1 MGQGPL
7 IDRRA
12 LLAAG
17 AALGMAPA
25 LPVHASPAL
34 AADQDARVRAL
45 LRQMTLDEK
54 IGQTHQPAGGRQKA
68 LNSKI
73 DATAL
78 DLVRKGGVGSYLH
91 VAGAAF
97 LRELQRTA
105 VEESRLKI
113 PLLFAIDVVHGFRTL
128 YPVPLA
134 MAATFDPEI
143 VRAAARMAA
152 VETAVSGL
160 HWTFAPMVDIARDP
174 RWGRIVEGAGE
185 DPYLGGVMAAAQVRG
200 FQGDGLAAKDSILA
214 CAKHFGAYGAAAGGR
229 DYDSAELSDRTLN
242 EVYLPPFHAAAKAGA
257 GTMMTAFN
265 DLNGE
270 PTTANAA
277 LVRGVLK
284 TQWAWPG
291 LVVSDWN
298 AILELVN
305 HGIAQTPVQAAALAL
320 RAGVDM
326 DMASGVY
333 AAHLKTAIGQD
344 PSLLPLLDQA
354 VTRILT
360 AKMRLGL
367 FDDPYR
373 FGDPEREK
381 TIFVGPEHRA
391 IAREAARKAVVLLRN
406 DGGLLPIAPAT
417 KKIAV
422 IGALATDSLSQLG
435 SWKARGQVA
444 DVAPLLPALKAA
456 APAGTE
462 IVHVAGASPRSDD
475 ESGIQAAVEAART
488 ADLVLLMVGEDFDHS
503 GESRSRSDL
512 SLPGAQGALA
522 RAVLATGKPV
532 VVLLP
537 SGRPL
542 VAPEVLEKAPAV
554 LATWFL
560 GVEAGPALADILFG
574 RAAPGG
580 RLPVAFPRA
589 TGQSPTYYAH
599 VPTGRPADPDLA
611 KDTARYHDVD
621 IGPLFPFGH
630 GLSYASFAYSD
641 LALDRDSIA
650 PTGAVKVSLTLANTG
665 AVEADEVVQ
674 LYVRDPLA
682 SVARPVKELRGFVR
696 VTLKPGE
703 KRRVTFTLS
712 AAQLAIWSPEGWR
725 IEAGKV
731 EVMVGASSADIRLNG
746 AFSIAASGKAREPA
760 AALQTPVAIA

>member
-1 MGQGPL
+1 MADGPL

-17 AALGMAPA
+17 AAMGLTPA
-25 LPVHASPAL
+25 LPAL

-78 DLVRKGGVGSYLH
+78 ELVRKGGVGSYLH

-143 VRAAARMAA
+143 VRATARMAA

-185 DPYLGGVMAAAQVRG
+185 DPYLGSVMADAQVRG

-265 DLNGE
+265 DLNGA

-284 TQWAWPG
+284 TQWTWPG

-298 AILELVN
+298 AILELIN
-305 HGIAQTPVQAAALAL
+305 HGIAETPVQAAALAL
-320 RAGVDM
+320 KAGVDM

-333 AAHLKTAIGQD
+333 AAHLKTAIAAD

-381 TIFVGPEHRA
+381 TVFVGPEHRA
-391 IAREAARKAVVLLRN
+391 IAREAARKAVVLLKN
-406 DGGLLPIAPAT
+406 DGGLLPIAPTAR
-417 KKIAV
+417 KIAV
-422 IGALATDSLSQLG
+422 IGALATDNLSQLG

-444 DVAPLLPALKAA
+444 DVAPLLPALKVT

-475 ESGIQAAVEAART
+475 ESGIPTAVEAAKG

-537 SGRPL
+537 SGRPI

-560 GVEAGPALADILFG
+560 GVEAGPALAEILFG
-574 RAAPGG
+574 KAAPGG
-580 RLPVAFPRA
+580 RLPVGFPRA
-589 TGQSPTYYAH
+589 TGQSPIYYAH

-611 KDTARYHDVD
+611 KDTVRYHDVD

-630 GLSYASFAYSD
+630 GLSYAAFAYSD

-650 PTGAVKVSLTLANTG
+650 PTGAVKVSLTVANTG

-674 LYVRDPLA
+674 LYVRDPVA
-682 SVARPVKELRGFVR
+682 SVARPVKELRGFAR
-696 VTLKPGE
+696 LTLKPGE
-703 KRRVTFTLS
+703 RRRVTFILA
-712 AAQLAIWSPEGWR
+712 AAQLAIWSPDGWR
-725 IEAGKV
+725 IEAGRI
-731 EVMVGASSADIRLNG
+731 EVMVGASSADIRLRG
-746 AFSIAASGKAREPA
+746 AFTIASTGKGRDPA
-760 AALQTPVAIA
+760 TALLTPVSVA

>member
-1 MGQGPL
+1 L
-7 IDRRA
+7 
-12 LLAAG
+12 
-17 AALGMAPA
+17 APA
-25 LPVHASPAL
+25 LPARSASDL
-34 AADQDARVRAL
+34 TADQQDRVRSL
-45 LRQMTLDEK
+45 LKAMTLDEK

-73 DATAL
+73 DAAAL

-105 VEESRLKI
+105 VEESRMKI

-143 VRAAARMAA
+143 VRATARMAA

-185 DPYLGGVMAAAQVRG
+185 DPYLGSVMAAAQVRG
-200 FQGDGLAAKDSILA
+200 FQGDTPASKGLGGKDSILA

-242 EVYLPPFHAAAKAGA
+242 EVYLPPFHAAAMAGS

-265 DLNGE
+265 DLNGA

-284 TQWAWPG
+284 TRWTWPG

-298 AILELVN
+298 AVLELIN
-305 HGIAQTPVQAAALAL
+305 HGIAETPAQAAALAL
-320 RAGVDM
+320 KAGVDM

-333 AAHLKTAIGQD
+333 AAHLKTAIAAD
-344 PSLLPLLDQA
+344 SSLLPLLDQA
-354 VTRILT
+354 VARILT

-373 FGDPEREK
+373 FGDVEREK
-381 TIFVGPEHRA
+381 TIFLGPEHRA
-391 IAREAARKAVVLLRN
+391 VAREAARKAVVLLKN
-406 DGGLLPIAPAT
+406 DGGLLPIAPTAR
-417 KKIAV
+417 KIAV

-435 SWKARGQVA
+435 SWKARGQAA
-444 DVAPLLPALKAA
+444 DVAPLLPALQAA

-462 IVHVAGASPRSDD
+462 IVHVAGASPRSTD
-475 ESGIQAAVEAART
+475 ESGVPAAVEAAKA

-512 SLPGAQGALA
+512 SLPGAQSALA
-522 RAVLATGKPV
+522 RAVLATGRPV
-532 VVLLP
+532 VALLP

-542 VAPEVLEKAPAV
+542 VAPEVLETAPAV

-574 RAAPGG
+574 KAAPGG
-580 RLPVAFPRA
+580 RLPVGFPRA
-589 TGQSPTYYAH
+589 VGQSPSFYAH
-599 VPTGRPADPDLA
+599 TPTGRPADPDLA

-630 GLSYASFAYSD
+630 GLSYAPFAYSD
-641 LALDRDSIA
+641 LVLDRETVA
-650 PTGAVKVSLTLANTG
+650 PDGAVKIALTVANTG
-665 AVEADEVVQ
+665 AVTADEVVQ
-674 LYVRDPLA
+674 LYVRDPVA
-682 SVARPVKELRGFVR
+682 GVARPVKELRGFVR
-696 VTLKPGE
+696 ATLAPGE
-703 KRRVTFTLS
+703 RKRVAFTLTP
-712 AAQLAIWSPEGWR
+712 AQLAIWSPAGWV
-725 IEAGKV
+725 IEAGRI
-731 EVMVGASSADIRLNG
+731 EVMVGSSSADIRLRG
-746 AFSIAASGKAREPA
+746 AFTITAPGKGRDPATAIPTPVSIA
-760 AALQTPVAIA
+760 

>member
-1 MGQGPL
+1 MGEGPRL
-7 IDRRA
+7 DRRA

-17 AALGMAPA
+17 AALGLMPT
-25 LPVHASPAL
+25 LPAL
-34 AADQDARVRAL
+34 AADQEARVRSL
-45 LRQMTLDEK
+45 LKQMTLDEK

-143 VRAAARMAA
+143 VRATARMAA

-185 DPYLGGVMAAAQVRG
+185 DPYLGSVMAAAQVRG
-200 FQGDGLAAKDSILA
+200 FQGEGLSSKDSILA

-229 DYDSAELSDRTLN
+229 DYDAAELSDRTLN

-265 DLNGE
+265 DLNGA

-284 TQWAWPG
+284 TQWTWPG

-298 AILELVN
+298 AILELIN
-305 HGIAQTPVQAAALAL
+305 HGIAETPVQAAALAL
-320 RAGVDM
+320 KAGVDM

-333 AAHLKTAIGQD
+333 AAHLKTAIAAD

-373 FGDPEREK
+373 FGDVEREK
-381 TIFVGPEHRA
+381 TVFLSPPHRA
-391 IAREAARKAVVLLRN
+391 IAREAARKAVVLLKN

-435 SWKARGQVA
+435 SWKARGQVG
-444 DVAPLLPALKAA
+444 DVAPLLPALQAA
-456 APAGTE
+456 APAGSE
-462 IVHVAGASPRSDD
+462 IVHVAGASPRSLD
-475 ESGIQAAVEAART
+475 ESGIPAAVEAARA

-512 SLPGAQGALA
+512 SLPGAQSALA

-574 RAAPGG
+574 KAAPGG
-580 RLPVAFPRA
+580 RLPVGFPRA
-589 TGQSPTYYAH
+589 TGQSPTFYAH
-599 VPTGRPADPDLA
+599 TPSGRPADPDLA

-630 GLSYASFAYSD
+630 GLSYAPFAYSD
-641 LALDRDSIA
+641 LALDRETVA
-650 PTGAVKVSLTLANTG
+650 PGGAVKISLTIANTG
-665 AVEADEVVQ
+665 QVAADEVVQ
-674 LYVRDPLA
+674 LYVRDPVA
-682 SVARPVKELRGFVR
+682 SVARPVKELRGFLR
-696 VTLKPGE
+696 VTLAPGE
-703 KRRVTFTLS
+703 KKRVAFTLTP
-712 AAQLAIWSPEGWR
+712 AQLAIWSPAGWI

-731 EVMVGASSADIRLNG
+731 EVMIGSSSADIRLRG
-746 AFSIAASGKAREPA
+746 AFTITAPGKSRDPA
-760 AALQTPVAIA
+760 TAILTPVSVA

>member
-17 AALGMAPA
+17 AALGLAPV
-25 LPVHASPAL
+25 LPAL
-34 AADQDARVRAL
+34 AAGQDARVRDL

-143 VRAAARMAA
+143 VRATARMAA

-185 DPYLGGVMAAAQVRG
+185 DPYLGSVMAAAQVRG
-200 FQGDGLAAKDSILA
+200 FQGEGLAGKDSILA

-284 TQWAWPG
+284 TQWTWPG

-298 AILELVN
+298 AILELIN
-305 HGIAQTPVQAAALAL
+305 HGVAETPVQAAALAL
-320 RAGVDM
+320 KAGVDM

-333 AAHLKTAIGQD
+333 AAHLKTAIAQD

-381 TIFVGPEHRA
+381 TIFAGPEHRA
-391 IAREAARKAVVLLRN
+391 IAREAARKAVVLLKN
-406 DGGLLPIAPAT
+406 DGGLLPIAPTAR
-417 KKIAV
+417 KIAV
-422 IGALATDSLSQLG
+422 VGALATDSLSQLG

-462 IVHVAGASPRSDD
+462 IVHVAGAGPRSDD
-475 ESGIQAAVEAART
+475 ETGIPAAVEAARA

-574 RAAPGG
+574 KSAPGG
-580 RLPVAFPRA
+580 RLPVGFPRA

-611 KDTARYHDVD
+611 KDTVRYHDVD

-630 GLSYASFAYSD
+630 GLSYAAFAYSD
-641 LALDRDSIA
+641 LALDRESIA
-650 PTGAVKVSLTLANTG
+650 PTGAVKVSMTLTNTG
-665 AVEADEVVQ
+665 ALEADEVVQ

-712 AAQLAIWSPEGWR
+712 AAQLAIWSPDGWR

-731 EVMVGASSADIRLNG
+731 EVMVGSSSADIRLRG
-746 AFSIAASGKAREPA
+746 AFTIAASGKGRDPA
-760 AALQTPVAIA
+760 AAILTPVGLA

>member
-1 MGQGPL
+1 MGL
-7 IDRRA
+7 T
-12 LLAAG
+12 
-17 AALGMAPA
+17 PA
-25 LPVHASPAL
+25 LPAL

-78 DLVRKGGVGSYLH
+78 ELVRKGGVGSYLH

-143 VRAAARMAA
+143 VRATARMAA

-185 DPYLGGVMAAAQVRG
+185 DPYLGSVMADAQVRG
-200 FQGDGLAAKDSILA
+200 FQGEGLAAKDSILA

-242 EVYLPPFHAAAKAGA
+242 EVYLPPFYAAAKAGSS
-257 GTMMTAFN
+257 TMMTAFN
-265 DLNGE
+265 DLNGA

-284 TQWAWPG
+284 TRWTWPG

-298 AILELVN
+298 AILELIN
-305 HGIAQTPVQAAALAL
+305 HGIAETPVQAAALAL
-320 RAGVDM
+320 KAGVDM

-333 AAHLKTAIGQD
+333 AAHLKTAIAAD

-381 TIFVGPEHRA
+381 TVFVGPEHRA
-391 IAREAARKAVVLLRN
+391 IAREAARKAVVLLKN
-406 DGGLLPIAPAT
+406 DGGLLPIAPTAR
-417 KKIAV
+417 KIAV
-422 IGALATDSLSQLG
+422 IGALATDNLSQLG

-444 DVAPLLPALKAA
+444 DVAPLLPALKAT

-475 ESGIQAAVEAART
+475 ERGIPAAVEAAKG

-560 GVEAGPALADILFG
+560 GVEAGPALAEILFG
-574 RAAPGG
+574 KAAPGG
-580 RLPVAFPRA
+580 RLPVGFPRA

-611 KDTARYHDVD
+611 KDTVRYHDVD

-630 GLSYASFAYSD
+630 GLSYAAFAYSD

-650 PTGAVKVSLTLANTG
+650 PTGAVKVSLTVANTG

-674 LYVRDPLA
+674 LYVRDPVA
-682 SVARPVKELRGFVR
+682 SVARPVKELRGFAR
-696 VTLKPGE
+696 LTLKPGE
-703 KRRVTFTLS
+703 RRRVTFTLA
-712 AAQLAIWSPEGWR
+712 AAQLAIWSPDGWR
-725 IEAGKV
+725 IEAGRI
-731 EVMVGASSADIRLNG
+731 EVMVGASSADIRLRG
-746 AFSIAASGKAREPA
+746 AFTIASAGKGRDPA
-760 AALQTPVAIA
+760 TALLTPVSVA